1 MKAVSVIQRRCVIKV
16 NLEALSREDC
26 FVNMTRIYERVNA
39 FLNFS
44 RNLQLSPIFNFLL
57 ISVKT
62 EIYILTVFSD
72 YILFV
77 LQFLTDE
84 NIAPVK
90 NCYTEKNAIKNRIAE
105 LLRKILQLCM
115 GWKRLKK
122 PYTLWKIVIILLKF
136 HTSFLKDGFQGLK
149 QEFFLLSAKDMSL
162 RKWSVHKANMRKSWV
177 IFGSPGAIV
186 WGVEPPAETFEVLDG
201 SILA

>member
-1 MKAVSVIQRRCVIKV
+1 MKE
-16 NLEALSREDC
+16 LMLSLI
-26 FVNMTRIYERVNA
+26 FQGK
-39 FLNFS
+39 
-44 RNLQLSPIFNFLL
+44 QLSPIFNFLL

-62 EIYILTVFSD
+62 EICILTVFSD

-149 QEFFLLSAKDMSL
+149 QEFFLLSTKNMSL